1 MAGAVDRETGEMYR
15 TMPDLARKGGE
26 LRLLGKGETRTYAK
40 TARHVTAQS
49 LIQAHYAR
57 ISTARSI
64 KPKATAVV
72 IPAKHRRVH
81 TIQYE
86 PMRHSRSKSQS
97 VLTPIACASPVPPLT
112 LPTAATPEGTKT
124 VRFKLEED
132 GKSVARTLSEYVLPR
147 PSSRLNLSKHD
158 NLLGIKESCR
168 LTHTGVKREKRVVRL
183 KRRTLLRS
191 FKQCSASVERALKID
206 VYGYIPKPLLEYKR
220 KKAEERAARGIV
232 LRKPPPVFLQKE
244 VVTEYR
250 RDLLSK
256 ALRHN
261 IDKDLRYIYT
271 LGSCSTT
278 NT

>member
-1 MAGAVDRETGEMYR
+1 MAGAVGRETGEMDTR
-15 TMPDLARKGGE
+15 MLDLVEKGRD
-26 LRLLGKGETRTYAK
+26 LRLLAKEERKCMK
-40 TARHVTAQS
+40 TARHVSAQN

-57 ISTARSI
+57 ISTARATQ
-64 KPKATAVV
+64 PKTTGLL
-72 IPAKHRRVH
+72 IPAKHRRLQ
-81 TIQYE
+81 TTLYE
-86 PMRHSRSKSQS
+86 PMRSSRSKSQYVFS
-97 VLTPIACASPVPPLT
+97 LVPSGSPIPPLT

-132 GKSVARTLSEYVLPR
+132 GKFVTRTHSECVLPR
-147 PSSRLNLSKHD
+147 PSSRLNLSKQD

-168 LTHTGVKREKRVVRL
+168 ITHTGVKREKRVMRL

-191 FKQCSASVERALKID
+191 LKQCSAAVERALKVD
-206 VYGYIPKPLLEYKR
+206 VHGYVPKQLLEYKR

-232 LRKPPPVFLQKE
+232 LHRPPPIYLQKE
-244 VVTEYR
+244 VVIEYR

-256 ALRHN
+256 ALKHN

-271 LGSCSTT
+271 LGTCSTT